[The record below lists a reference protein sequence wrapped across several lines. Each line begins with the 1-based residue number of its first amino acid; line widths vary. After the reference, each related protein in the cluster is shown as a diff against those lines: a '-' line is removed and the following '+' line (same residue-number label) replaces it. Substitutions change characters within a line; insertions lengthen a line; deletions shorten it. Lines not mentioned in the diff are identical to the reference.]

1 MKNVKLFEEFTSS
14 KKKPIVLLL
23 HGLDGTIDSEQLD
36 ILNRYDIEAVALGL
50 DYRKYNVWSLLNK
63 INPDIVIGHSL
74 GGYLAYHLSNV
85 KRIPALLLMPDFGKE
100 MEQLQAVPTGEMFVK
115 NKIALIGTNDNDV
128 DKNLQKSTLKGV
140 TLYYENVDHDVPA
153 PLFEKYVKVLFD
165 EVGIKK
171 VAQEFK
177 H

>member
-1 MKNVKLFEEFTSS
+1 MLNIRLFEEFAAS
-14 KKKPIVLLL
+14 KKKPVVLLL
-23 HGLDGTIDSEQLD
+23 HGLDGTVDTEQLD
-36 ILNRYDIEAVALGL
+36 ILNRYDVEAVALGL
-50 DYRKYNVWSLLNK
+50 NYRKFNVWSLITK

-85 KRIPALLLMPDFGKE
+85 KRIPALLLMPCFDKE
-100 MEQLQAVPTGEMFVK
+100 MEQLQPVPNAESFVK
-115 NKIALIGTNDNDV
+115 NKIALIGTNDADV
-128 DKNLQKSTLKGV
+128 DKNLQKSVLKGV

-153 PLFEKYVKVLFD
+153 QLFEKYVKVLFD

-171 VAQEFK
+171 VPQEYK